1 MYYVDRLEEISSR
14 YVPTGE
20 LREPTEDDIW
30 LTNMGVVQKGCRA
43 PSPRIILRRVEKE
56 KEIEIDGKKYSEST
70 IKNALRE
77 YVN

>member
-1 MYYVDRLEEISSR
+1 MSYVDRLEEISGE

-30 LTNMGVVQKGCRA
+30 LSNTGIIEVRHRIA
-43 PSPRIILRRVEKE
+43 SPRIILRKVE